1 MNSIRLIS
9 IRLNSAT
16 MKSPLSQIGRTVMN
30 LKPHLNMTRWM
41 LVLLASFILSACGSG
56 SGEKTEL
63 NPPAYDPEDA
73 NIVGGASYDGP
84 ASESNDVTNF
94 KINLWDNLTQ
104 AGRCAACHNS
114 EAALNQSPRFAD
126 TANINDAYRAAL
138 SLVNLDDPAQSR
150 LATKVADSHN
160 CWLSPASP
168 PSVCAGLITAWISNW
183 ASGSASATTEIDLRA
198 PVIRDVSATKA
209 FPEAPGAYSSTV
221 YPLLTEYCS
230 RCHVE
235 GMQTPYIGSSDIN
248 VSYAAAQNRI
258 NLMTPNLSRLV
269 ERLRNDFHNCWDGSC
284 PTAAN
289 EMQAAI
295 TAFATPIPVDSVDPA
310 LVISKALRLTQEGI
324 LANSGGRFED
334 DVIAKYEFNI
344 GIDGDTAYDT
354 SGLVPAIDLNLEGS
368 YEWVGGWGIRFG
380 TGGRAW
386 AQTSDSRR
394 LYNQITATGEY
405 SIEAWVVPGNV
416 TQENAHIISYAG
428 SETNRNFTL
437 GQTLYNYDMFHR
449 TSTSD
454 QSEAVSTPD
463 ADQALQA
470 TLQHVVVTYT
480 PADGRRIFV
489 NGRLASEDDPD
500 APGTFSNWNNS
511 FGLVMGSAPGGASRW
526 QGTIRM
532 AAIHNRALTAEQ
544 ITQNHSVGVGEKYY
558 MLFSVSE
565 LINQPDSYILFEVS
579 QFDSYSYLF
588 TAPVF
593 VSLRDNASGL
603 TNIPIQ
609 GMQIG
614 INGDLPPNG
623 QAYKNLDFMLNRPDY
638 TAQTFV
644 PLSTSGTI
652 LPLERGP
659 DLDEMF
665 LSFENI
671 NGHENVIV
679 EAIPPS
685 PPEPE
690 DGAPVSDIGLK
701 TFDEINAS
709 MSMITGIPKTNTAV
723 ANTFNT
729 VRQQLPTVEKIDGFV
744 SAHQMGITQLAIQ
757 YCDEL
762 VDDTSARATYF
773 SGFNFNVSAHS
784 AFDTDNRARII
795 NPLLARG
802 LGTALTSQPADA
814 DVSEEL
820 NDLITELLTCE
831 IEGDENDAGCINTTA
846 RTANV
851 VKATCAAVLGSAAML
866 VQ

>member
-1 MNSIRLIS
+1 MNINRWAL
-9 IRLNSAT
+9 AE
-16 MKSPLSQIGRTVMN
+16 MMSPLSQIGSAVMKPYSL
-30 LKPHLNMTRWM
+30 LKMTRL
-41 LVLLASFILSACGSG
+41 LVVLMVTVALGACGSG

-63 NPPAYDPEDA
+63 NPPAYDPNDA
-73 NIVGGASYDGP
+73 FIVGGVSYDGP
-84 ASESNDVTNF
+84 ASESNDVQNF

-104 AGRCAACHNS
+104 AGRCASCHNS
-114 EAALNQSPRFAD
+114 EAALNQNPRFAD
-126 TANINDAYRAAL
+126 TVNINDAYRAAL
-138 SLVNLDDPAQSR
+138 SLVNLDDPTQSR
-150 LATKVADSHN
+150 LATKVAEGHN

-168 PSVCAGLITAWISNW
+168 ASVCAGLITAWISNW
-183 ASGSASATTEIDLRA
+183 AGGSASSQTEIDLRS
-198 PVIRDVSATKA
+198 PVIREVSATKS
-209 FPEAPGAYSSTV
+209 FPDAPENYDGV
-221 YPLLTEYCS
+221 HDLLTEYCS

-235 GMQTPYIGSSDIN
+235 GIQTPYIASSDAN
-248 VSYAAAQNRI
+248 VSYAAVQSRI
-258 NLMTPNLSRLV
+258 NLMNPGQSRLV
-269 ERLRNDFHNCWDGSC
+269 DRLRNDFHNCWDGNC
-284 PTAAN
+284 PAAAN
-289 EMQAAI
+289 EMEAAI
-295 TAFATPIPVDSVDPA
+295 TAFAAPIPVESVNPD

-334 DVIAKYEFNI
+334 NVIAKYEFNI
-344 GIDGDTAYDT
+344 GIGEDTAYDT
-354 SGLVPAIDLNLEGS
+354 SGLVPAIDLNLEGN
-368 YEWVGGWGIRFG
+368 YEWVGGWGVRFG
-380 TGGRAW
+380 SGGRAW

-405 SIEAWVVPGNV
+405 TIEAWVVPGNV
-416 TQENAHIISYAG
+416 TQEDAHIISYAG
-428 SETNRNFTL
+428 SATSRNFTL
-437 GQTLYNYDMFHR
+437 GQTLYNYDVFHR
-449 TSTSD
+449 SSTSD
-454 QSEAVSTPD
+454 QNEALSTPD
-463 ADQALQA
+463 ADEALQA

-480 PADGRRIFV
+480 PADGRRIYV
-489 NGRLASEDDPD
+489 NGLLASEDDPD
-500 APGTFSNWNNS
+500 EPGTFSNWNNS
-511 FGLVMGSAPGGASRW
+511 FGLVMGSAPGGGAPW

-532 AAIHNRALTAEQ
+532 AAIHSRALTAEQ

-558 MLFSVSE
+558 MLFSISE
-565 LINQPDSYILFEVS
+565 LIEQPESYVLFEVS

-593 VSLRDNASGL
+593 VSLRDNATGL
-603 TNIPIQ
+603 SNIPIQ

-644 PLSTSGTI
+644 PLSSSGTI

-690 DGAPVSDIGLK
+690 DGLPVSDIGLK

-831 IEGDENDAGCINTTA
+831 IDGDVNDAGCINTTA